1 MAWEYAVVLVAS
13 YLVGS
18 IPTGVAV
25 GRLTRGIDVREYG
38 SGKIGFANVLRTL
51 GLRSSL
57 LVLLTDAAKG
67 YGPVMVVWAIFG
79 SHELQVAAALA
90 AIVGHDWPLFAGFRG
105 GRGVATAYG
114 AYLGMNAPITL
125 ALVAVTLAM
134 IFVVRYISLVSMVI
148 VPLGAFAFL
157 MLALAGQG
165 PYVYVAYGLLAALLV
180 IFQHRDNIRRLLAGT
195 EPKLGQRGHRRL
207 ADS

>member
-1 MAWEYAVVLVAS
+1 MVEEYVAVALVS

-18 IPTGVAV
+18 IPTGVLV
-25 GRLTRGIDVREYG
+25 GRLTRGVDVREFG
-38 SGKIGFANVLRTL
+38 SGKTGFTNALRTL

-57 LVLLTDAAKG
+57 LVLLADAAKG
-67 YGPVMVVWAIFG
+67 YGPVMVTWAIFG

-105 GRGVATAYG
+105 GRGVATSYG
-114 AYLGMNAPITL
+114 AYLGMSAPITL
-125 ALVAVTLAM
+125 ALVAVALAM
-134 IFVVRYISLVSMVI
+134 TFVVRYISLVSMVT

-165 PYVYVAYGLLAALLV
+165 PYVYVAYGLLAALLI
-180 IFQHRDNIRRLLAGT
+180 IFQHRDNIRRLLAGS
-195 EPKLGQRGHRRL
+195 EPKVGQGSHRRL
-207 ADS
+207 AGS